1 MLSKIMNLIK
11 ILFFILLI
19 LKPEILSANE
29 SFNNWVKNYK
39 KFAVGQ
45 GVGSSHC

>member
-29 SFNNWVKNYK
+29 VLI
-39 KFAVGQ
+39 
-45 GVGSSHC
+45 VGSKTIKNTLLSKE